1 MTNYYTL
8 SILVWLLVVN
18 LRMRRS
24 HRPLATRNCTQS
36 GSDGERA
43 KVTYLVGQFL
53 LPSTLS
59 LSLSLSDGFLSLL
72 FCYRVDHR
80 LFSIPVGL
88 SRSTTNAHDVCFS
101 RPQNCR
107 ISQSLSTACVCFVC
121 DGLDGIHFNLFPDDP
136 SSSFHLL
143 SRVPFHFG

>member
-1 MTNYYTL
+1 MLSLWLKVVWVVVHSSGTASRTATLFFFFCFVLIIIRLLYYFDQLHYTL

-53 LPSTLS
+53 LPSTSS
-59 LSLSLSDGFLSLL
+59 LSLSL
-72 FCYRVDHR
+72 
-80 LFSIPVGL
+80 
-88 SRSTTNAHDVCFS
+88 
-101 RPQNCR
+101 
-107 ISQSLSTACVCFVC
+107 
-121 DGLDGIHFNLFPDDP
+121 
-136 SSSFHLL
+136 
-143 SRVPFHFG
+143 